1 MKNRETWLAKER
13 RQNPFAKLM
22 DVENIIVI
30 AENYICV
37 VTDAAPMGDR
47 QRAQANMSLQ
57 RAVYQCWWL
66 SCVVR
71 ILQPTLPNSFD
82 DFFVCSYNVI
92 TFCL

>member
-37 VTDAAPMGDR
+37 VTDAAPTGIAKKR
-47 QRAQANMSLQ
+47 KLR
-57 RAVYQCWWL
+57 R
-66 SCVVR
+66 R
-71 ILQPTLPNSFD
+71 
-82 DFFVCSYNVI
+82 YNGLFISIGGVAKVLA
-92 TFCL
+92 TGELCR